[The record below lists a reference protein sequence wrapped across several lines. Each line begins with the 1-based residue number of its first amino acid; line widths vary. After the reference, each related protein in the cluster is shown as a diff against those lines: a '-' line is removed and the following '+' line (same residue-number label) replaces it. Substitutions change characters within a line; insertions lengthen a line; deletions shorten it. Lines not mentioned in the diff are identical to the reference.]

1 MSGLLCDCVCRHV
14 HMWQTAII
22 TSSTCCVRAAGK
34 MGDEGKKTDAI
45 EEQSPLTKS
54 KGRFFFFFFF
64 VCLVCCVIVFVAMCT
79 CGNFFVFANWYNC

>member
-14 HMWQTAII
+14 HMWKTAII
-22 TSSTCCVRAAGK
+22 TSSTCCVRTAGK

-45 EEQSPLTKS
+45 EEQPPLTKS

-64 VCLVCCVIVFVAMCT
+64 LLYVW
-79 CGNFFVFANWYNC
+79 FAV